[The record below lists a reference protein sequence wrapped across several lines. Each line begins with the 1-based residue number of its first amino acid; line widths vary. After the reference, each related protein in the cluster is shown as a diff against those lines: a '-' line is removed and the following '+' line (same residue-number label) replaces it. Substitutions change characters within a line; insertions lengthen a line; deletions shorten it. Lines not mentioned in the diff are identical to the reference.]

1 MILQQEAMPRSR
13 YNPIKL
19 RGGEP
24 MHITV
29 MRGRGHGSEHT
40 QIAEWEASQRHPKG
54 STEETPQE
62 SLSPKTSAKSQPT

>member
-1 MILQQEAMPRSR
+1 MTRPR

-29 MRGRGHGSEHT
+29 MRDRGHGSEHP
-40 QIAEWEASQRHPKG
+40 QIAEWEASQRQLHG
-54 STEETPQE
+54 ETTEEG
-62 SLSPKTSAKSQPT
+62 SPKSAPLPAASQPPRP